1 MNVSRIFSAIAVATA
16 CSMATFAAT
25 EREYIWPDGKM
36 PDAQPHQIG
45 ATTAEVKAP
54 GYRAD
59 DYRRPYLDWFDAPAA
74 DVRTDVCMI
83 LTHFGRRLQVLL

>member
-1 MNVSRIFSAIAVATA
+1 MRRILLFAAAVASATA
-16 CSMATFAAT
+16 LAAT

-36 PDAQPHQIG
+36 PDAQPHLIG

-54 GYRAD
+54 GYKAD
-59 DYRRPYLDWFDAPAA
+59 DFRRPYLDWFDPPAA

-83 LTHFGRRLQVLL
+83 LISGGG